1 MINKFQNVTFLIYIY
16 IYFRIHVPNVTAEY
30 SQEMMYSPLVDLI
43 NICDKKAGSIV
54 SIGGYWW
61 IQVNKLNTYLFNI
74 YNYI

>member
-1 MINKFQNVTFLIYIY
+1 MINKFQNVNFLIYI
-16 IYFRIHVPNVTAEY
+16 FKDVPNVTAEY

-54 SIGGYWW
+54 SICGY
-61 IQVNKLNTYLFNI
+61 IRKVYKLNTYLFNI